1 MGDSVMKPDFVVLL
15 SGVSVDMSGFGVLVA
30 TGWWSFEKSKG
41 CNGGLL

>member
-15 SGVSVDMSGFGVLVA
+15 SGASVDMSGFGVLVA